1 MTAQGLLVFDVDSTF
16 IEEEVIE
23 LLAETT
29 GRRDEVARVTER
41 AMRGELDF
49 AQSLRERVAVLA
61 DLPETVVEEAAAA
74 VTLTP
79 GAAEVVAAARADGWI
94 VALLSGGFTAVI
106 EQVLDGVVESTGQ
119 GGAEQGGTEQGGTE
133 QRGTAGLAVD
143 EIRAN
148 TLEIV
153 DGHLTGRVLGEIV
166 GPREKARH
174 LAEIAAVHDVPAQRT
189 IAVGDGANDALML
202 EAAAVGVAFCAK
214 PALREHADLVVDE
227 RDLRVVWDRARG
239 LLD

>member
-61 DLPETVVEEAAAA
+61 DLPETVIDDAAAA

-106 EQVLDGVVESTGQ
+106 ERVLDGAVDSS
-119 GGAEQGGTEQGGTE
+119 EQSGTE
-133 QRGTAGLAVD
+133 
-143 EIRAN
+143 
-148 TLEIV
+148 
-153 DGHLTGRVLGEIV
+153 
-166 GPREKARH
+166 
-174 LAEIAAVHDVPAQRT
+174 
-189 IAVGDGANDALML
+189 
-202 EAAAVGVAFCAK
+202 
-214 PALREHADLVVDE
+214 
-227 RDLRVVWDRARG
+227 
-239 LLD
+239 

>member
-1 MTAQGLLVFDVDSTF
+1 
-16 IEEEVIE
+16 
-23 LLAETT
+23 
-29 GRRDEVARVTER
+29 
-41 AMRGELDF
+41 
-49 AQSLRERVAVLA
+49 
-61 DLPETVVEEAAAA
+61 
-74 VTLTP
+74 
-79 GAAEVVAAARADGWI
+79 
-94 VALLSGGFTAVI
+94 VALLSGGFTSVI
-106 EQVLDGVVESTGQ
+106 ERLLDGVVDS
-119 GGAEQGGTEQGGTE
+119 TE

-153 DGHLTGRVLGEIV
+153 DGRLTGRVLGEIV

-174 LAEIAAVHDVPAQRT
+174 LAEIAAGHGVSAQRT

-202 EAAAVGVAFCAK
+202 ESAAVGVAFCAK

-239 LLD
+239 LLAGEPQG

>member
-49 AQSLRERVAVLA
+49 AQSLRERVAVLE

-79 GAAEVVAAARADGWI
+79 GAAEVVASARADGWV
-94 VALLSGGFTAVI
+94 VALLSGGFTSVI
-106 EQVLDGVVESTGQ
+106 ERLLDGVVDS
-119 GGAEQGGTEQGGTE
+119 TE

-153 DGHLTGRVLGEIV
+153 DGRLTGRVLGEIV

-174 LAEIAAVHDVPAQRT
+174 LAEIAAGHGVSAQRT

-202 EAAAVGVAFCAK
+202 EWGSRSARSPPCGSTRTSSSTNAICAWSGTGRAACWRASRRGEPLAVS
-214 PALREHADLVVDE
+214 R
-227 RDLRVVWDRARG
+227 
-239 LLD
+239 

>member
-23 LLAETT
+23 LLAEAT
-29 GRRDEVARVTER
+29 GRRDEVAAVTER

-49 AQSLRERVAVLA
+49 AQSLRKRVAVLA
-61 DLPETVVEEAAAA
+61 GLPDTVLADAAAA

-94 VALLSGGFTAVI
+94 VALLSGGFTSVI
-106 EQVLDGVVESTGQ
+106 ER
-119 GGAEQGGTEQGGTE
+119 A
-133 QRGTAGLAVD
+133 TAGMEIE

-148 TLEIV
+148 TLEIA
-153 DGHLTGRVLGEIV
+153 DGRLTGHVTGEIV
-166 GPREKARH
+166 DRQGKARH
-174 LAEIAAVHDVPAQRT
+174 LRAIARAHGVPEGQT
-189 IAVGDGANDALML
+189 IAVGDGANDIDML

-214 PALREHADLVVDE
+214 PALRPHADVVVDE
-227 RDLRVVWDRARG
+227 RDLTIVWERASEALRSRS
-239 LLD
+239 

>member
-1 MTAQGLLVFDVDSTF
+1 MH
-16 IEEEVIE
+16 
-23 LLAETT
+23 
-29 GRRDEVARVTER
+29 R
-41 AMRGELDF
+41 
-49 AQSLRERVAVLA
+49 RERRSHRVAPGLGGH
-61 DLPETVVEEAAAA
+61 LQRGQAA
-74 VTLTP
+74 VHVERSVQAAGRVVVAGQRRERRVP
-79 GAAEVVAAARADGWI
+79 GVVVVAAQVRLPIPPRQVAHPLERLRLHRCERAHD
-94 VALLSGGFTAVI
+94 
-106 EQVLDGVVESTGQ
+106 
-119 GGAEQGGTEQGGTE
+119 
-133 QRGTAGLAVD
+133 GLAVD

>member
-16 IEEEVIE
+16 IAEEVIE

-49 AQSLRERVAVLA
+49 ARSLRERVAVLA
-61 DLPETVVEEAAAA
+61 DLPETVIDDAAAA

-106 EQVLDGVVESTGQ
+106 ERVLDGVIDSTGQ
-119 GGAEQGGTEQGGTE
+119 GGTGQDCST
-133 QRGTAGLAVD
+133 GLAID

-153 DGHLTGRVLGEIV
+153 DGRLSGRVLGEIV

-174 LAEIAAVHDVPAQRT
+174 LTEIASVHGVPAQRT

-214 PALREHADLVVDE
+214 PALRQHADVVVDD
-227 RDLRVVWDRARG
+227 RDLRVVWDRARAR
-239 LLD
+239 L

>member
-61 DLPETVVEEAAAA
+61 DLPEAVVEEAAAA

-79 GAAEVVAAARADGWI
+79 GAAEVVAAARADDWI

-106 EQVLDGVVESTGQ
+106 ERVLDGVVDSTGQ
-119 GGAEQGGTEQGGTE
+119 GS
-133 QRGTAGLAVD
+133 TAGLAVD

-153 DGHLTGRVLGEIV
+153 DGRLTGRVLGEIV

-174 LAEIAAVHDVPAQRT
+174 LAEIAAVHGVPAQRT

>member
-23 LLAETT
+23 LLADAT
-29 GRRDEVARVTER
+29 GRRDEVAAVTER

-49 AQSLRERVAVLA
+49 AQSLRERVAVLT
-61 DLPETVVEEAAAA
+61 DLPDTVLADAAAA

-94 VALLSGGFTAVI
+94 VALLSGGFTSVI
-106 EQVLDGVVESTGQ
+106 ER
-119 GGAEQGGTEQGGTE
+119 A
-133 QRGTAGLAVD
+133 TAGIEIA

-148 TLEIV
+148 TLEIA
-153 DGHLTGRVLGEIV
+153 DGRLTGRVTGEIV
-166 GPREKARH
+166 DRPGKARH
-174 LAEIAAVHDVPAQRT
+174 LHAIARAHGVAAERT
-189 IAVGDGANDALML
+189 IAVGDGANDIDML

-214 PALREHADLVVDE
+214 PALRPHADIVVDE
-227 RDLRVVWDRARG
+227 RDLRIVWERATEVLRSRS
-239 LLD
+239 

>member
-61 DLPETVVEEAAAA
+61 DLPVTVVEEAAAA

-106 EQVLDGVVESTGQ
+106 ERVLDGVVDSTGQ
-119 GGAEQGGTEQGGTE
+119 GS
-133 QRGTAGLAVD
+133 TAGLAVD

-153 DGHLTGRVLGEIV
+153 DGRLTGRVLGEIV

-174 LAEIAAVHDVPAQRT
+174 LAEIAAVHGVPAQRT

>member
-49 AQSLRERVAVLA
+49 AQSLRERVAVLE

-79 GAAEVVAAARADGWI
+79 GAAEVVASARADGWV
-94 VALLSGGFTAVI
+94 VALLSGGFTSVI
-106 EQVLDGVVESTGQ
+106 ERLLDGVVDS
-119 GGAEQGGTEQGGTE
+119 TE

-153 DGHLTGRVLGEIV
+153 DGRLTGRVLGEIV

-174 LAEIAAVHDVPAQRT
+174 LAEIAAGHGVSAQRT
-189 IAVGDGANDALML
+189 IAVGDGANDALLL
-202 EAAAVGVAFCAK
+202 ESAAVGVAFCAK

-239 LLD
+239 LLAGEPQG

>member
-49 AQSLRERVAVLA
+49 AQSLRERVAVLE

-79 GAAEVVAAARADGWI
+79 GAAEVVASARADGWV
-94 VALLSGGFTAVI
+94 VALLSGGFTSVI
-106 EQVLDGVVESTGQ
+106 ERLLDGVVDS
-119 GGAEQGGTEQGGTE
+119 TE

-153 DGHLTGRVLGEIV
+153 DGRLTGRVLGEIV

-174 LAEIAAVHDVPAQRT
+174 LAEIAAGHGVSAQRT

-202 EAAAVGVAFCAK
+202 ESAAVAFCAK

-239 LLD
+239 LLAGEPQG

>member
-106 EQVLDGVVESTGQ
+106 ERVLDGVVDSTGQ
-119 GGAEQGGTEQGGTE
+119 GS
-133 QRGTAGLAVD
+133 TAGLAVD

-153 DGHLTGRVLGEIV
+153 DGRLTGRVLGEIV

-174 LAEIAAVHDVPAQRT
+174 LAEIAAVHGVPAQRT

>member
-79 GAAEVVAAARADGWI
+79 GAAEVVAAARADDWI

-106 EQVLDGVVESTGQ
+106 ERVLDGVVDSTGQ
-119 GGAEQGGTEQGGTE
+119 GS
-133 QRGTAGLAVD
+133 TAGLAVD

-153 DGHLTGRVLGEIV
+153 DGRLTGRVLGEIV

-174 LAEIAAVHDVPAQRT
+174 LAEIAAVHGVPAQRT

>member
-119 GGAEQGGTEQGGTE
+119 GGAEQGGTEQ
-133 QRGTAGLAVD
+133 RGTAGLAVD

-166 GPREKARH
+166 GPRQKARH

>member
-49 AQSLRERVAVLA
+49 AQSLRERVAVLE

-79 GAAEVVAAARADGWI
+79 GAAEVVASARADGWV
-94 VALLSGGFTAVI
+94 VALLSGGFTSVI
-106 EQVLDGVVESTGQ
+106 ERLLDGVVDS
-119 GGAEQGGTEQGGTE
+119 TE

-153 DGHLTGRVLGEIV
+153 DGRLTGRVLGEIV

-174 LAEIAAVHDVPAQRT
+174 LAEIAAGHGVSAQRT

-202 EAAAVGVAFCAK
+202 ESAAVGVAFCAK

-239 LLD
+239 LLAGEPQG

>member
-79 GAAEVVAAARADGWI
+79 GAAEVVAAARADHWI

-106 EQVLDGVVESTGQ
+106 ERVLDGVVDSTGQ
-119 GGAEQGGTEQGGTE
+119 GS
-133 QRGTAGLAVD
+133 TAGLAVD

-153 DGHLTGRVLGEIV
+153 DGRLTGRVLGEIV

-174 LAEIAAVHDVPAQRT
+174 LAEIAAVHGVPAQRT

>member
-23 LLAETT
+23 LLADTT
-29 GRRDEVARVTER
+29 GRRDEVAAVTER

-49 AQSLRERVAVLA
+49 AQSLRERVAVLT
-61 DLPETVVEEAAAA
+61 DLPDTVLADAAAA

-106 EQVLDGVVESTGQ
+106 ERVLDGAVDSS
-119 GGAEQGGTEQGGTE
+119 EQSGTE
-133 QRGTAGLAVD
+133 QRVSTGLVID

-153 DGHLTGRVLGEIV
+153 DGRLTGRALGEIV
-166 GPREKARH
+166 GPQEKARH
-174 LAEIAAVHDVPAQRT
+174 LTEIASAHGVPAQRT

-214 PALREHADLVVDE
+214 PALRQHADVVVDD
-227 RDLRVVWDRARG
+227 RDLRVVWDRARAR
-239 LLD
+239 L

>member
-1 MTAQGLLVFDVDSTF
+1 MTAQGLLVFAVDSTV

-49 AQSLRERVAVLA
+49 AQSLRERVAVLE

-79 GAAEVVAAARADGWI
+79 GAAEVVASARADGWV
-94 VALLSGGFTAVI
+94 VALLSGGFTSVI
-106 EQVLDGVVESTGQ
+106 ERLLDGVVDS
-119 GGAEQGGTEQGGTE
+119 TE

-153 DGHLTGRVLGEIV
+153 DGRLTGRVLGEIV

-174 LAEIAAVHDVPAQRT
+174 LAEIAAGHGVSAQRT

-202 EAAAVGVAFCAK
+202 ESAAVGVAFCAK

-239 LLD
+239 LLAGEPQG